1 MNKKTLIICILV
13 FVVCVGV
20 AGIGALTEKN
30 GSDEVMQSNT
40 PIDETTKSNSDTET
54 TPSVTDVNENQI
66 LTVNDCED
74 LATLL
79 KTDSSEVTR
88 SFVDKHKGQTI
99 EFDGNISYMTK
110 HDDAKTRYDIM
121 LNAGDYNENTS
132 QGPSF
137 KFEDVNTYDL
147 GIKDLYLPEF
157 VATGSNVHIVA
168 KIKDYNEDTGILRL
182 KPISIQAR

>member
-13 FVVCVGV
+13 FVVCLGI
-20 AGIGALTEKN
+20 ASIGALTEKN
-30 GSDEVMQSNT
+30 GDNETVQSEASVE
-40 PIDETTKSNSDTET
+40 ETAKSNSDSET
-54 TPSVTDVNENQI
+54 TPSVTDTNESQI
-66 LTVNDCED
+66 LTVDNCED

-79 KTDSSEVTR
+79 QTDSSEVTR
-88 SFVDKHKGQTI
+88 SFVDKYKGQTI

-121 LNAGDYNENTS
+121 LNDGDYVENTS

-168 KIKDYNEDTGILRL
+168 EIKDYNEDTGILRL

>member
-13 FVVCVGV
+13 FVVCLGI

-30 GSDEVMQSNT
+30 RDK
-40 PIDETTKSNSDTET
+40 ETTQSEMPVEETAKSNSDTET
-54 TPSVTDVNENQI
+54 APSVADVDESQI
-66 LTVNDCED
+66 LTVDNCED
-74 LATLL
+74 LDNLL
-79 KTDSSEVTR
+79 HTSLPEIVKP
-88 SFVDKHKGQTI
+88 FVDKYKGQTI

-110 HDDAKTRYDIM
+110 HNDATTRYDIM
-121 LNAGDYNENTS
+121 LNAGDYNESTS

-168 KIKDYNEDTGILRL
+168 GIKDYNEDTGILRL